1 VTPAATLDRRTVPV
15 VGGPLDAGLDRARS
29 DEVLLARL
37 RAGDDRALGQAFD
50 LHGGMVHGLARRV
63 VLDEQLARDIT
74 QDVFISLWERP
85 DAVDLTRGSLRT
97 YLGVVT
103 HRRAVDAVRRSTRRA
118 RAEQASI
125 DVRPHEEHVDDEVA
139 GADARAWCRDLLFAA
154 LDQLPDDQ
162 RAAVVLAYF
171 EGQPYREVARLLGIP
186 EGTAQSRFRLG
197 LARVRSLVGDDL
209 RVER

>member
-1 VTPAATLDRRTVPV
+1 M
-15 VGGPLDAGLDRARS
+15 
-29 DEVLLARL
+29 LLARL
-37 RAGDDRALGQAFD
+37 RAGDDRALGHAFD

-63 VLDEQLARDIT
+63 VLDEQLAGEIT
-74 QDVFISLWERP
+74 QDVFVALWQRP
-85 DAVDLTRGSLRT
+85 DAVDLDRGSLRT

-103 HRRAVDAVRRSTRRA
+103 HRRAVDAVRRATRRA

-125 DVRPHEEHVDDEVA
+125 DVRPLEERVDDDVA
-139 GADARAWCRDLLFAA
+139 GADARAWCRDHLLAA

-171 EGQPYREVARLLGIP
+171 EGNSYREVARLLGIP
-186 EGTAQSRFRLG
+186 EGTAKSRIRLG

-209 RVER
+209 RVDR